1 MDIANTMLVLKV
13 LDGLSARAVATA
25 QNIAN
30 AGTPSY
36 RPLRV
41 TFETALREAAA
52 QGADAVSASTAEVE
66 YVSSSDPQDQELRLD
81 LELATA
87 SMTAMRYSALI
98 DMLNRQMQL
107 KLLAIKG
114 NN

>member
-1 MDIANTMLVLKV
+1 MDIASTMLVLKA
-13 LDGLSARAVATA
+13 LDGLSTRAVATA

-30 AGTPSY
+30 AGTPNY

-41 TFETALREAAA
+41 TFEDALREAAGRGTEAVGQSAA
-52 QGADAVSASTAEVE
+52 QVE
-66 YVSSSDPQDQELRLD
+66 YIFSSDTHEQELRLD

-87 SMTAMRYSALI
+87 SVTAMRYSALI
-98 DMLNRQMQL
+98 NVLNRQMQIE
-107 KLLAIKG
+107 LLAIKG